1 MASPFFN
8 VDSKSYKMYKM
19 YSMFCCGRD
28 KKKFLKGVEFYASN
42 KWSIGPKQ
50 SHAIIN

>member
-19 YSMFCCGRD
+19 YSMLCCGRD
-28 KKKFLKGVEFYASN
+28 KKIRKG
-42 KWSIGPKQ
+42 
-50 SHAIIN
+50 